1 MAGRRARPEIDAGWL
16 SDGDRDGRE
25 LSSFR
30 EIYCQLGMPG
40 SRLFGHCTLRCHSF
54 FDCTPTIITLVRLHF
69 WPPRRL
75 PPEMMIALKRLRL
88 GKYPQD
94 AHSPNCGRAA
104 ASIASRRVV
113 PC

>member
-69 WPPRRL
+69 GL
-75 PPEMMIALKRLRL
+75 PEGSLRE
-88 GKYPQD
+88 
-94 AHSPNCGRAA
+94 
-104 ASIASRRVV
+104 
-113 PC
+113 